1 MNAVDEI
8 LAGIDPAQLAAILGT
23 DEGTAR
29 QAAATA
35 IPTLINALGANTATP
50 DGEAG
55 LLEALG
61 QHAARDTWS
70 DQVDLDAIDT
80 EDGRAIVGHALAD
93 DPQRL
98 QAVGGFGG
106 GLLSKLLPLLA
117 PIVMSYLAKKLGMGG
132 ASSGSSGGGL
142 GDLLGGLFGGGST
155 TQAEAQSY
163 PAEQSSGGGL
173 GDLLGGL
180 LGGSGGSGGSG
191 GGGLGDLLGGL
202 LGGGQETPATGAD
215 AGYGEP
221 AQAPVSGGGLA
232 DAFDGPD
239 SAGLPAQG
247 TQWPTQDAAPVAVQE
262 PERQQ
267 QQPGGDL
274 LGDLLGQILG
284 R

>member
-1 MNAVDEI
+1 MSAVDEI
-8 LAGIDPAQLAAILGT
+8 LAGIDPAQLAALLGT

-35 IPTLINALGANTATP
+35 IPTLINALQANTATP
-50 DGEAG
+50 DGEVG
-55 LLEALG
+55 LLQALG
-61 QHAARDTWS
+61 QHAGSNAWG
-70 DQVDLDAIDT
+70 DQVDLDAVDT
-80 EDGRAIVGHALAD
+80 DDGRKIVGHALAD

-98 QAVGGFGG
+98 QAVGGLGG

-132 ASSGSSGGGL
+132 QSSSGGGL
-142 GDLLGGLFGGGST
+142 GDLLGGLFGGGA
-155 TQAEAQSY
+155 AEPGARSY
-163 PAEQSSGGGL
+163 PAEQSTGGGL

-180 LGGSGGSGGSG
+180 LGGSAGGS

-202 LGGGQETPATGAD
+202 LGGGQEAQPAGLED
-215 AGYGEP
+215 SYSEP
-221 AQAPVSGGGLA
+221 TTTARSGGGLA

-239 SAGLPAQG
+239 AGNLPASQPQDG
-247 TQWPTQDAAPVAVQE
+247 WPTQPEPAQQQWEQPARQE
-262 PERQQ
+262 Q
-267 QQPGGDL
+267 QQPGGDI